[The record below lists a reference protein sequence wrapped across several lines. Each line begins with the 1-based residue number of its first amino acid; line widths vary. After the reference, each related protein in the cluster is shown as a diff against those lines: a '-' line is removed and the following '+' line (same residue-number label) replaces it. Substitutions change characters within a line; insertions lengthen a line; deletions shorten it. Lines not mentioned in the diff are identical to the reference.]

1 MTRIFAALKMIL
13 TLRCE
18 DSIRILSESRDG
30 QVTWVERWAYR
41 LHLIGCVPCRRFRRQ
56 IDFLRQA
63 ARLRGSEEPMPPGA
77 AVELSQKTRDQIL
90 AKIRSAN
97 SEEA

>member
-1 MTRIFAALKMIL
+1 MRIFRALKLIL

-30 QVTWVERWAYR
+30 PVSWVELWAYR

-56 IDFLRQA
+56 IDFIRRA
-63 ARLRGSEEPMPPGA
+63 ARRRGSELYA
-77 AVELSQKTRDQIL
+77 AQATSARLSQKTRDRIL
-90 AKIRSAN
+90 AKFRVIN
-97 SEEA
+97 SE

>member
-1 MTRIFAALKMIL
+1 MSRIFAALKMIL

-56 IDFLRQA
+56 IDFIRRA
-63 ARLRGSEEPMPPGA
+63 ARLRGAAEPLPPGTS
-77 AVELSQKTRDQIL
+77 VELSPKMRDQIL
-90 AKIRSAN
+90 AKIRAAN
-97 SEEA
+97 SEET